1 MHYFSIFE
9 KSFSGQ
15 ALLLEEALR
24 LYTQVPLPELMLA
37 AHTLRNKLASPNKVG
52 WIIDRN
58 INITNACMVRCR
70 FCNFHRPPGDEAVY
84 ITTADQYRE
93 KISYLFQRGG
103 DQVLLQGG
111 IHPALGL
118 KFYKDLFESL
128 KAMFPTLKL
137 HALGPAEIHH
147 IARKEGLSYRT
158 ILQELIVSGLD
169 SLPGAGAEILCDR
182 VRKMVSPAK
191 CSASQW
197 LEVMTE
203 AHKLNMVTSATMMY
217 GHVETP
223 AERMEHLLRIR
234 DVQAARSP
242 GHYGFLSFIP
252 WPFQD
257 KDTFLQRKYDIINTV
272 TGPDYLR
279 MIATAR
285 LVLNNI
291 PNIQASWLTVG
302 KPIGQLC
309 LHAGAND
316 FGSVM
321 IEENV
326 VSAAGAHHQMDEMSI
341 QQAIREAGF
350 VPFMRNQ
357 RFEEVYSADK

>member
-1 MHYFSIFE
+1 MIFTSIFE
-9 KSFSGQ
+9 KSFAGQ
-15 ALLLEEALR
+15 ALTLDEAMALFT
-24 LYTQVPLPELMLA
+24 LAPLPELMLA
-37 AHTLRNKLASPNKVG
+37 AHTLRNKLATPNKVG

-70 FCNFHRPPGDEAVY
+70 FCNFHRPPGDEEVY
-84 ITTADQYRE
+84 ITSTEQYRE
-93 KISYLFQRGG
+93 KINYLFQRGG

-118 KFYKDLFESL
+118 KFYKDLFETL
-128 KAMFPTLKL
+128 KAMFPALKL

-147 IARKEGLSYRT
+147 IARMEGVSYRVV
-158 ILQELIVSGLD
+158 LQELIASGLD

-197 LEVMTE
+197 LEVMAE

-217 GHVETP
+217 GHIETP

-234 DVQAARSP
+234 EVQAARP
-242 GHYGFLSFIP
+242 QGHYGFLSFIP

-257 KDTFLQRKYDIINTV
+257 KDTVLQRKYEINNSV
-272 TGPDYLR
+272 TGSDYLR

-302 KPIGQLC
+302 KPIGQVC

-326 VSAAGAHHQMDEMSI
+326 VSAAGANHQMDEMTM

-350 VPFMRNQ
+350 EPYRRNQ
-357 RFEEVYSADK
+357 RFEEV